1 MANDKS
7 SMQLVARGIL
17 AENPIFK
24 LALSMCPAV
33 GISTT
38 VMNGILLGIAVLFVQ
53 VFSSVTISIFKN
65 VIHPR
70 IRIPTYT
77 LTIATWVTVID
88 LVLAA
93 YMPEAYA
100 KMGIFVKLIVA
111 FAIITMRLEMFA
123 SKNKLLPSFWD
134 GFGMGMGFLL
144 GMILI
149 GAIRELLGMGTLL
162 GYDILGTQP
171 LLFFVLPCAGF
182 FVVGL
187 MMGFFNYVETVI
199 KQRKLNVIFNPSR
212 KNNMPECGNCACG
225 PVGGDFNANQ

>member
-1 MANDKS
+1 VANDKS
-7 SMQLVARGIL
+7 SMQLISRGIL
-17 AENPIFK
+17 SENPIFK

-38 VMNGILLGIAVLFVQ
+38 VMNGVMLGIAVLFVQ

-123 SKNKLLPSFWD
+123 CKESISDSFWD
-134 GFGMGMGFLL
+134 GLGMGLGFMA
-144 GMILI
+144 GMIVI
-149 GAIRELLGMGTLL
+149 GAFRELLGSGM
-162 GYDILGTQP
+162 ILGHDVLGFKP
-171 LLFFVLPCAGF
+171 LLFFILPCAGF
-182 FVVGL
+182 FVVGI
-187 MMGFFNYVETVI
+187 MMAFFNWIE
-199 KQRKLNVIFNPSR
+199 IFYKR
-212 KNNMPECGNCACG
+212 TKGLK
-225 PVGGDFNANQ
+225 

>member
-1 MANDKS
+1 
-7 SMQLVARGIL
+7 MQLVVNGIL
-17 AENPIFK
+17 SENPIFR

-38 VMNGILLGIAVLFVQ
+38 VMNGVMLGIAVLFVQ

-93 YMPEAYA
+93 LLPDAYA

-123 SKNKLLPSFWD
+123 CKESVKDSFWD
-134 GFGMGMGFLL
+134 GLGMGLGFMV
-144 GMILI
+144 GMVAI
-149 GAIRELLGMGTLL
+149 GFVRELLGSGAIL
-162 GYDILGTQP
+162 GYDVLGFKP
-171 LLFFVLPCAGF
+171 LLFFILPCAGF

-187 MMGFFNYVETVI
+187 MMAFFNWIELYY
-199 KQRKLNVIFNPSR
+199 KRSKGL
-212 KNNMPECGNCACG
+212 K
-225 PVGGDFNANQ
+225 

>member
-1 MANDKS
+1 VANDKS
-7 SMQLVARGIL
+7 SLQLVTRGIL
-17 AENPIFK
+17 SENPIFR

-38 VMNGILLGIAVLFVQ
+38 VMNGLLLGIAVLFVQ
-53 VFSSVTISIFKN
+53 VFSSVTISVFKN
-65 VIHPR
+65 LIHPR

-123 SKNKLLPSFWD
+123 CKESVKDSLWD
-134 GFGMGMGFLL
+134 GIGMGIGFMV
-144 GMILI
+144 GMMVI
-149 GAIRELLGMGTLL
+149 GFVRE
-162 GYDILGTQP
+162 ILGSGAVFGVDVLGFKP
-171 LLFFVLPCAGF
+171 LLFFILPSAGF

-187 MMGFFNYVETVI
+187 MMAFFNWIEIYYKRT
-199 KQRKLNVIFNPSR
+199 KGLQ
-212 KNNMPECGNCACG
+212 
-225 PVGGDFNANQ
+225 

>member
-7 SMQLVARGIL
+7 NMQLVVNGIL
-17 AENPIFK
+17 NENPIFR
-24 LALSMCPAV
+24 LVLSMCPAV

-38 VMNGILLGIAVLFVQ
+38 MMNGLLLGVAVLFVQ

-65 VIHPR
+65 YIHPR

-77 LTIATWVTVID
+77 LAIATWVTVID

-123 SKNKLLPSFWD
+123 CKESVNASFWD
-134 GFGMGMGFLL
+134 GIGMGLGFMV
-144 GMILI
+144 GMMAI
-149 GAIRELLGMGTLL
+149 GFVRELLGLGSLM
-162 GYDILGTQP
+162 GYDILGFKP

-187 MMGFFNYVETVI
+187 MMAFFNYIEI
-199 KQRKLNVIFNPSR
+199 AYKKAKR
-212 KNNMPECGNCACG
+212 G
-225 PVGGDFNANQ
+225 

>member
-7 SMQLVARGIL
+7 SMQLISRGIL
-17 AENPIFK
+17 SENPIFK

-38 VMNGILLGIAVLFVQ
+38 VMNGLMLGIAVLFVQ

-123 SKNKLLPSFWD
+123 CKESVNASFWD
-134 GFGMGMGFLL
+134 GLGMGLGFMV
-144 GMILI
+144 GMMVI
-149 GAIRELLGMGTLL
+149 GFFRELLGSGAIL
-162 GYDILGTQP
+162 GYDVLGFKP
-171 LLFFVLPCAGF
+171 LLFFILPSAGF

-187 MMGFFNYVETVI
+187 MMAFFNWIEIYY
-199 KQRKLNVIFNPSR
+199 KRSKGL
-212 KNNMPECGNCACG
+212 K
-225 PVGGDFNANQ
+225 

>member
-1 MANDKS
+1 VANDKS

-123 SKNKLLPSFWD
+123 CKESINDSFWD
-134 GFGMGMGFLL
+134 GLGMGLGFMV
-144 GMILI
+144 GMVVI
-149 GAIRELLGMGTLL
+149 GFVRELLGSGM
-162 GYDILGTQP
+162 ILGHDVLGFKP
-171 LLFFVLPCAGF
+171 LLFFILPSAGF

-187 MMGFFNYVETVI
+187 MMAFFNWVELFY
-199 KQRKLNVIFNPSR
+199 KRSKGL
-212 KNNMPECGNCACG
+212 K
-225 PVGGDFNANQ
+225 

>member
-1 MANDKS
+1 MANDKTPG
-7 SMQLVARGIL
+7 QLIARGIL
-17 AENPIFK
+17 SENPIFK

-38 VMNGILLGIAVLFVQ
+38 VMNGIMLGIAVLFVQ

-65 VIHPR
+65 LIHPR

-93 YMPEAYA
+93 YLPEAYA

-123 SKNKLLPSFWD
+123 CKESVNDSFWD
-134 GFGMGMGFLL
+134 GLGMGLGFMV
-144 GMILI
+144 GMVVI
-149 GAIRELLGMGTLL
+149 GFVRELLGSGAIL
-162 GYDILGTQP
+162 GYDVLGFKP
-171 LLFFVLPCAGF
+171 LLFFILPSAGF

-187 MMGFFNYVETVI
+187 MMAFFNWIEIYY
-199 KQRKLNVIFNPSR
+199 KRSKGL
-212 KNNMPECGNCACG
+212 K
-225 PVGGDFNANQ
+225 

>member
-7 SMQLVARGIL
+7 SMQLIARGIL

-38 VMNGILLGIAVLFVQ
+38 VINGVMLGIAVLFVQ

-123 SKNKLLPSFWD
+123 CKESVNDSFWD
-134 GFGMGMGFLL
+134 GLGMGLGFMV
-144 GMILI
+144 GMVVI
-149 GAIRELLGMGTLL
+149 GFFRELLGSGM
-162 GYDILGTQP
+162 ILGHDVLGFKP
-171 LLFFVLPCAGF
+171 LLFFILPSAGF

-187 MMGFFNYVETVI
+187 MMAFFNWIEVYY
-199 KQRKLNVIFNPSR
+199 KRSKGL
-212 KNNMPECGNCACG
+212 K
-225 PVGGDFNANQ
+225 

>member
-1 MANDKS
+1 MAIKKT
-7 SMQLVARGIL
+7 MWQLISRGIL
-17 AENPIFK
+17 SENPIFK

-38 VMNGILLGIAVLFVQ
+38 VMNGFMLGIAVFFVQ
-53 VFSSVTISIFKN
+53 VFSSVTISLFKN
-65 VIHPR
+65 KIHPR

-93 YMPEAYA
+93 YMPGAYA

-123 SKNKLLPSFWD
+123 CKEDVADSFWD
-134 GFGMGMGFLL
+134 GVGMGLGFMI
-144 GMILI
+144 GMMSI
-149 GAIRELLGMGTLL
+149 GFVRELLGSGAIL
-162 GYDILGTQP
+162 GYDVLGFKP
-171 LLFFVLPCAGF
+171 LLFFILPSAGF

-187 MMGFFNYVETVI
+187 MMAFFNWIELAYR
-199 KQRKLNVIFNPSR
+199 RKKELTS
-212 KNNMPECGNCACG
+212 
-225 PVGGDFNANQ
+225 

>member
-7 SMQLVARGIL
+7 SMQLITRGIL
-17 AENPIFK
+17 SENPIFK

-38 VMNGILLGIAVLFVQ
+38 VMNGFMLGIAVLFVQ
-53 VFSSVTISIFKN
+53 VFSSVTISVFKN
-65 VIHPR
+65 LIHPR

-93 YMPEAYA
+93 YLPEAYA

-123 SKNKLLPSFWD
+123 CKEPVKDSFWD
-134 GFGMGMGFLL
+134 GLGMGLGFMI
-144 GMILI
+144 GMMVI
-149 GAIRELLGMGTLL
+149 GFVRELLGSGA
-162 GYDILGTQP
+162 ILGMDVLGFKP
-171 LLFFVLPCAGF
+171 LLFFILPSAGF

-187 MMGFFNYVETVI
+187 MMAFFNWIE
-199 KQRKLNVIFNPSR
+199 IFYKRS
-212 KNNMPECGNCACG
+212 KGLK
-225 PVGGDFNANQ
+225 

>member
-1 MANDKS
+1 MANDKTS
-7 SMQLVARGIL
+7 LQLITRGIL
-17 AENPIFK
+17 DENPIFK

-38 VMNGILLGIAVLFVQ
+38 VMNGFMLGLAVLFVQ
-53 VFSSVTISIFKN
+53 VFSSVTISIFKDM
-65 VIHPR
+65 IHPR

-93 YMPEAYA
+93 YMPFAYA

-123 SKNKLLPSFWD
+123 SKEPVKDSFWD
-134 GFGMGMGFLL
+134 GMGMGL
-144 GMILI
+144 GFMVGMMVI
-149 GAIRELLGMGTLL
+149 GFVRELLGSGAIL
-162 GYDILGTQP
+162 GYDVLGFKP
-171 LLFFVLPCAGF
+171 LLFFILPSAGF

-187 MMGFFNYVETVI
+187 MMAFFNWIEIVYKRSKGV
-199 KQRKLNVIFNPSR
+199 KS
-212 KNNMPECGNCACG
+212 
-225 PVGGDFNANQ
+225 

>member
-7 SMQLVARGIL
+7 SMQLISRGIL
-17 AENPIFK
+17 SENPIFK

-38 VMNGILLGIAVLFVQ
+38 VMNGLMLGIAVLFVQ

-93 YMPEAYA
+93 YLPEAYA

-123 SKNKLLPSFWD
+123 CKESVNDSFWD
-134 GFGMGMGFLL
+134 GLGMGLGFMV
-144 GMILI
+144 GMMVI
-149 GAIRELLGMGTLL
+149 GFFRELLGSGAIL
-162 GYDILGTQP
+162 GYDVLGFKP
-171 LLFFVLPCAGF
+171 LLFFILPSAGF

-187 MMGFFNYVETVI
+187 MMAFFNWIEIYY
-199 KQRKLNVIFNPSR
+199 KRSKGL
-212 KNNMPECGNCACG
+212 K
-225 PVGGDFNANQ
+225 

>member
-1 MANDKS
+1 VANDKS
-7 SMQLVARGIL
+7 SMQLITRGIL
-17 AENPIFK
+17 SENPIFK

-38 VMNGILLGIAVLFVQ
+38 VMNGVMLGIAVLFVQ
-53 VFSSVTISIFKN
+53 VFSSVTIAIFKD

-93 YMPEAYA
+93 FMPEAYA

-123 SKNKLLPSFWD
+123 SKESVGDSFWD
-134 GFGMGMGFLL
+134 GLGMGLGFMA
-144 GMILI
+144 GMVVI
-149 GAIRELLGMGTLL
+149 GFFRELLGSGM
-162 GYDILGTQP
+162 ILGHDVLGFKP
-171 LLFFVLPCAGF
+171 LLFFILPSAGF

-187 MMGFFNYVETVI
+187 MMAFFNWIE
-199 KQRKLNVIFNPSR
+199 IFYKRS
-212 KNNMPECGNCACG
+212 KGLK
-225 PVGGDFNANQ
+225 

>member
-1 MANDKS
+1 VANDKT
-7 SMQLVARGIL
+7 SMQLITRGIL
-17 AENPIFK
+17 SENPIFK

-38 VMNGILLGIAVLFVQ
+38 VMNGFMLGIAVLFVQ
-53 VFSSVTISIFKN
+53 VFSSVTISTFKN

-93 YMPEAYA
+93 YLPEAYA

-123 SKNKLLPSFWD
+123 CKEPVKDSFWD
-134 GFGMGMGFLL
+134 GLGMGLGFMI
-144 GMILI
+144 GMMAI
-149 GAIRELLGMGTLL
+149 GFVRELLGSGA
-162 GYDILGTQP
+162 ILGFDVLGFKP
-171 LLFFVLPCAGF
+171 LLFFILPSAGF

-187 MMGFFNYVETVI
+187 MMAFFNWIEVYY
-199 KQRKLNVIFNPSR
+199 KRSKGL
-212 KNNMPECGNCACG
+212 K
-225 PVGGDFNANQ
+225 